1 MKKTNAFRALAI
13 WFVSLC
19 FICLFADPSV
29 RADSTVKFKLI
40 QNHWIVAPVLVN
52 GEGPFDFL
60 LDTGTNV
67 MMITPELA
75 QQLAIRP
82 IARVSLITA
91 AGSQL
96 VPYSLLPSLSLGPK
110 TVENLEVI
118 HSDLSEIH
126 SLHPRI
132 GGVLGQNFLSQFNY
146 TLNYR
151 DRLIEFEEGQ
161 HEKHLLGEHLP
172 FEQREGRLIIAARPS
187 SSKKEV
193 LRLVLDSGISRLM
206 IFEKTS
212 LPLELDFER
221 SENQWV
227 TVSTTVGSRIMRV
240 AFLRILQIGSAR
252 FSNLPVGLI
261 HEGPGTESNFGNG
274 LLPTSLFSSIFFN
287 NKEGYVILNERTSQ

>member
-13 WFVSLC
+13 WLVSLC
-19 FICLFADPSV
+19 FICLFADPRV

-40 QNHWIVAPVLVN
+40 QNRWIVASVLVS
-52 GEGPFDFL
+52 GQGPFDFL

-67 MMITPELA
+67 TVITPELA

-82 IARVSLITA
+82 KARVSLITV
-91 AGSQL
+91 AGSQV

-118 HSDLSEIH
+118 YSDLSEIH

-132 GGVLGQNFLSQFNY
+132 CGVLGQNFLSQFNY

-151 DRLIEFEEGQ
+151 DRLIEFGEGQ
-161 HEKHLLGEHLP
+161 HKNHPLGSSLR
-172 FEQREGRLIIAARPS
+172 FQQREGRLIIVALS
-187 SSKKEV
+187 TSSKKKV
-193 LRLVLDSGISRLM
+193 LKLVLDSGISRLI
-206 IFEKTS
+206 IFETTS
-212 LPLELDFER
+212 QPLELDVEQ

-227 TVSTTVGSRIMRV
+227 TGSTTVGSRNMRT
-240 AFLRILQIGSAR
+240 AYLRTLQIGGAR
-252 FSNLPVGLI
+252 FSNLPVALV
-261 HEGPGTESNFGNG
+261 EAPGAEDHFGDG